1 MIDIR
6 KTFIVDENNNKI
18 AVQIDLETFKKIE
31 EALENYALATLMN
44 ETCDSEIMSVSE
56 AISFY
61 DKLDKAK

>member
-31 EALENYALATLMN
+31 EALENYALAALMN
-44 ETCDSEIMSVSE
+44 DTGDSEAMSVSE
-56 AISFY
+56 AKAFY
-61 DKLDKAK
+61 DTLEKAK